1 MAFYVDPW
9 CIYIVH
15 CTHTS
20 FSLAI
25 HGEGKRYFSD
35 VRIGGGGALLARR
48 DLASLQRRRVRGG
61 VRLGRAHAGRRAG
74 DRPAAHPGAIFCCQL
89 LNRLVTH

>member
-1 MAFYVDPW
+1 MYTVQ
-9 CIYIVH
+9 

-25 HGEGKRYFSD
+25 HGEGKRYFRD
-35 VRIGGGGALLARR
+35 IRIGGGGALLARR
-48 DLASLQRRRVRGG
+48 DLAGLQRRRVRGG

-74 DRPAAHPGAIFCCQL
+74 DRPAAHPGVARGYFFVNYL
-89 LNRLVTH
+89 TG